1 MKLIVVGTDF
11 NCMIRLDSQY
21 VSSYHAEIL
30 LLDNGDILLTD
41 KGSKNGTYLN
51 DQRLQPNK
59 DVPVK
64 RGDVIRFADRV
75 LDWKNIPT
83 IEIDSDI
90 REMRGIGTNFRNKYQ
105 LQGEKVS
112 RYHATFSKR
121 KDGRWY
127 IQDHSKN
134 GTSING
140 KKIPAHQ
147 NIKIKR
153 GDVILCAGVA
163 VPNPYTEESSVGFSA
178 KLWGVFIVLIILF
191 GCGGAAYYFMNKYH
205 LDSEFLHPLTD
216 EEIHERYQ
224 NSIVLVVGYY
234 YYEVSAGALDLSKL
248 GLPTEVV
255 VSDGMLKAV
264 NDQRA
269 NMNIGAAT
277 GFFVSEDGK
286 IVTDMHVVKPW
297 HAAEDS
303 SLIANQY
310 RKFVSDAAMSNP
322 AVKAFASQIKVEGV
336 LSYVGVIPNGAGF
349 SEDNIQQCRILT
361 ADDGDE
367 RNMAVLQLESKELPD
382 CHIVNLGQSVTG
394 DSAIYV
400 GAHIYSMGFPAAL
413 AFENLTSSE
422 PVLLQEYSGDITQDC
437 DEFSFGIDAP
447 AYEVLGGSPVF
458 NEKGQLIGILDVG
471 NTKEQGCQY
480 VMKASYVLDLMQGES
495 CN

>member
-11 NCMIRLDSQY
+11 NCMIRLDSQF

-51 DQRLQPNK
+51 NQRLQPNK

-64 RGDVIRFADRV
+64 RGDVIRFADQV

-83 IEIDSDI
+83 IEVDSDI

-134 GTSING
+134 GTFING
-140 KKIPAHQ
+140 KKIQAHQ
-147 NIKIKR
+147 NIKLKR
-153 GDVILCAGVA
+153 GDVILCAGIA
-163 VPNPYTEESSVGFSA
+163 VPNPYTEEPSVGFSP

-191 GCGGAAYYFMNKYH
+191 GCGGAAYYFVNKYH
-205 LDSEFLHPLTD
+205 LDSEIPHSMTD
-216 EEIHERYQ
+216 EEIRERYQ
-224 NSIVLVVGYY
+224 NSIVLLVGYY
-234 YYEVSAGALDLSKL
+234 YFEVSAGALDLSKL
-248 GLPTEVV
+248 GLPTDVV
-255 VSDGMLKAV
+255 VSNGMLKAV
-264 NDQRA
+264 NGQRA

-286 IVTDMHVVKPW
+286 IVTDMHVVRPW
-297 HAAEDS
+297 QSAKDR

-310 RKFVSDAAMSNP
+310 RKFISDAAMSNP

-336 LSYVGVIPNGAGF
+336 LSYVGMIPNGTIF
-349 SEDNIQQCRILT
+349 SEDNLQQCRILT
-361 ADDGDE
+361 EDDGDE
-367 RNMAVLQLESKELPD
+367 RNMAVLQLESNGLLD
-382 CHIVNLGQSVTG
+382 CRIVNLDQVVTS

-413 AFENLTSSE
+413 EVGNLKSSE

-437 DEFSFGIDAP
+437 DDFSFGIDAS

-458 NEKGQLIGILDVG
+458 NEKGQLIGVLDVR
-471 NTKEQGCQY
+471 NTKEQGRQY
-480 VMKASYVLDLMQGES
+480 AMKASYVLDLMQAES